1 MEPCSCQWIVFLSP
15 LPSLELSF
23 PVIDSIIIVVAFVGI
38 VIIVFIVI
46 TIVIA
51 IVILV
56 IIGPESNLTAPTKL

>member
-1 MEPCSCQWIVFLSP
+1 MEPCSCQWIVVLSP
-15 LPSLELSF
+15 LPGLELSF
-23 PVIDSIIIVVAFVGI
+23 PVIDSIIIFVGI

>member
-1 MEPCSCQWIVFLSP
+1 MEPCSCQRIVVLPP
-15 LPSLELSF
+15 LPSLELRF
-23 PVIDSIIIVVAFVGI
+23 PDIGSIIIVVAFVGI

-56 IIGPESNLTAPTKL
+56 IIALKAI